1 MEERNK
7 LWRRKQQYRLLK
19 SRIVKRA
26 DGFRGFMLD
35 DGTYVQHP
43 HWTQLIKSHWAQKCT
58 RPLAHRAAAHC
69 ARARAIHAS
78 PTSTKPNE
86 LSKNRKCKKKHFGE
100 KSQRLSRV
108 RVAPQYGFLCVM
120 DL

>member
-43 HWTQLIKSHWAQKCT
+43 HWTQLIKSHWAQVYKT
-58 RPLAHRAAAHC
+58 TPRLQ
-69 ARARAIHAS
+69 ARHQTNYRRIG
-78 PTSTKPNE
+78 NV
-86 LSKNRKCKKKHFGE
+86 KKAFW
-100 KSQRLSRV
+100 
-108 RVAPQYGFLCVM
+108 
-120 DL
+120 

>member
-43 HWTQLIKSHWAQKCT
+43 HWTQLIKSHWAQVYKT
-58 RPLAHRAAAHC
+58 TGTPVQLPIVPGRELFTPRLQ
-69 ARARAIHAS
+69 ARHQTNYRRIG
-78 PTSTKPNE
+78 NV
-86 LSKNRKCKKKHFGE
+86 KKHFGE

>member
-43 HWTQLIKSHWAQKCT
+43 HWTQLIKSHWHTVQLPIVPGRELFT
-58 RPLAHRAAAHC
+58 PRL
-69 ARARAIHAS
+69 RARNQTNYRRIG
-78 PTSTKPNE
+78 NV
-86 LSKNRKCKKKHFGE
+86 KK
-100 KSQRLSRV
+100 SILV
-108 RVAPQYGFLCVM
+108 RNHK
-120 DL
+120 D

>member
-1 MEERNK
+1 MDTNYNFILLSSQKIILIERDDGRKK

-43 HWTQLIKSHWAQKCT
+43 HWTQLIKSHWAQVYKTTGTPCSC
-58 RPLAHRAAAHC
+58 PLCQGESYSRLAYKHD
-69 ARARAIHAS
+69 
-78 PTSTKPNE
+78 TKRIIE
-86 LSKNRKCKKKHFGE
+86 ESE
-100 KSQRLSRV
+100 
-108 RVAPQYGFLCVM
+108 M
-120 DL
+120 

>member
-43 HWTQLIKSHWAQKCT
+43 HWTQLIKSHWAQVYKTT
-58 RPLAHRAAAHC
+58 RTPCSCQLCQGESYSRLAYEHE
-69 ARARAIHAS
+69 
-78 PTSTKPNE
+78 TKRIIE
-86 LSKNRKCKKKHFGE
+86 ESE
-100 KSQRLSRV
+100 
-108 RVAPQYGFLCVM
+108 M
-120 DL
+120 

>member
-1 MEERNK
+1 MDTNYNFILLSSQKIILIERDDGERNK

-43 HWTQLIKSHWAQKCT
+43 HWTQLIKSHWAQVYKTTGTPCSC
-58 RPLAHRAAAHC
+58 PLCQGESYSRLAYEHE
-69 ARARAIHAS
+69 
-78 PTSTKPNE
+78 TKRIIE
-86 LSKNRKCKKKHFGE
+86 ESE
-100 KSQRLSRV
+100 
-108 RVAPQYGFLCVM
+108 M
-120 DL
+120 

>member
-43 HWTQLIKSHWAQKCT
+43 HWTQLIKSHWA
-58 RPLAHRAAAHC
+58 HRAAAHC
-69 ARARAIHAS
+69 ARARAIHTS

-86 LSKNRKCKKKHFGE
+86 LSKNRKCKK
-100 KSQRLSRV
+100 SIW
-108 RVAPQYGFLCVM
+108 
-120 DL
+120 

>member
-43 HWTQLIKSHWAQKCT
+43 HWTQLIKSHWAQ
-58 RPLAHRAAAHC
+58 
-69 ARARAIHAS
+69 
-78 PTSTKPNE
+78 
-86 LSKNRKCKKKHFGE
+86 
-100 KSQRLSRV
+100 V
-108 RVAPQYGFLCVM
+108 
-120 DL
+120 

>member
-43 HWTQLIKSHWAQKCT
+43 HWTQLIKSHWAQVYKTTGTPCSYPQGVEAT
-58 RPLAHRAAAHC
+58 LAYEHE
-69 ARARAIHAS
+69 
-78 PTSTKPNE
+78 TKRIIE
-86 LSKNRKCKKKHFGE
+86 ESE
-100 KSQRLSRV
+100 
-108 RVAPQYGFLCVM
+108 M
-120 DL
+120 

>member
-43 HWTQLIKSHWAQKCT
+43 HWTVNKEPLGASVQDHWHTVQLPIVPGRELFT
-58 RPLAHRAAAHC
+58 PRL
-69 ARARAIHAS
+69 RARNQ
-78 PTSTKPNE
+78 TNYRRFG
-86 LSKNRKCKKKHFGE
+86 NVKKLFGE

>member
-43 HWTQLIKSHWAQKCT
+43 HWTQLIKSHWAQVYKTTGTPCSC
-58 RPLAHRAAAHC
+58 PLCQGESYSRLAYKHD
-69 ARARAIHAS
+69 
-78 PTSTKPNE
+78 TKRIIE
-86 LSKNRKCKKKHFGE
+86 ESEMYKKHFGE

>member
-35 DGTYVQHP
+35 DGTYVQH
-43 HWTQLIKSHWAQKCT
+43 
-58 RPLAHRAAAHC
+58 
-69 ARARAIHAS
+69 IHIGHS
-78 PTSTKPNE
+78 
-86 LSKNRKCKKKHFGE
+86 
-100 KSQRLSRV
+100 
-108 RVAPQYGFLCVM
+108 
-120 DL
+120 

>member
-7 LWRRKQQYRLLK
+7 LWRKKQQYRLLK

-43 HWTQLIKSHWAQKCT
+43 HPPDKEPLGASVQDHWHTVQLPIVPGRELFT
-58 RPLAHRAAAHC
+58 PRL
-69 ARARAIHAS
+69 RARNQTNYRRIG
-78 PTSTKPNE
+78 NV
-86 LSKNRKCKKKHFGE
+86 KKAFW
-100 KSQRLSRV
+100 
-108 RVAPQYGFLCVM
+108 
-120 DL
+120 